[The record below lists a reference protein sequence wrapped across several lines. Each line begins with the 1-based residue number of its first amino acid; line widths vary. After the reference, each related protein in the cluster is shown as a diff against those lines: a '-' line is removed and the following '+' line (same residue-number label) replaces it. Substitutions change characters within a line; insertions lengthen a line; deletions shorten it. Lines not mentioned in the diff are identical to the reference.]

1 MSTYLSGSVDLRRE
15 CGMSGTGPAAVTG
28 QTGDLER
35 IVEWYAQAYTEIQNR
50 HQDWLWLRSTFT
62 VDTTASDD
70 TYAYGDVTDSRLS
83 ALITRFR
90 RWWLYDVDGFP
101 NVRSYLTSA
110 GVSGEKYLLP
120 LPWAAFRDLYKRG
133 TQTNNAPVHITVDPQ
148 RNLVLGPKPNG
159 IYTITGEYQMSAQV
173 LAADGDTPEM
183 PSDYH
188 QLIVYE
194 AMKKYGAFNSAPDVS
209 SRGITEGNKL
219 MRQLEGNQRPECGL
233 AGPLV

>member
-148 RNLVLGPKPNG
+148 RNLILGPKPNG
-159 IYTITGEYQMSAQV
+159 IYTVTGEYQMSAQV

-188 QLIVYE
+188 QFNFYQTP
-194 AMKKYGAFNSAPDVS
+194 KK
-209 SRGITEGNKL
+209 
-219 MRQLEGNQRPECGL
+219 
-233 AGPLV
+233 

>member
-148 RNLVLGPKPNG
+148 RNLILGPKPNG
-159 IYTITGEYQMSAQV
+159 IYTVTGEYQMSAQI

-194 AMKKYGAFNSAPDVS
+194 AMKKYGGFNSAPDVS
-209 SRGITEGNKL
+209 SRGITDGNKL
-219 MRQLEGNQRPECGL
+219 LRQLESNQRPECGL

>member
-148 RNLVLGPKPNG
+148 RNLILGPKPNG
-159 IYTITGEYQMSAQV
+159 IYTVTGEYQMSAQV

-194 AMKKYGAFNSAPDVS
+194 AMKKYGGFNSAPDVS
-209 SRGITEGNKL
+209 SRGITDGNKL
-219 MRQLEGNQRPECGL
+219 LRQLESNQRPECGL